1 MTRLKMQLNF
11 GNRVSLHNYPIMV
24 TNRGPDNNLLKI
36 QAAWRNEILA
46 HTKLSLKKVTIR

>member
-1 MTRLKMQLNF
+1 
-11 GNRVSLHNYPIMV
+11 VSLHNYPIMV